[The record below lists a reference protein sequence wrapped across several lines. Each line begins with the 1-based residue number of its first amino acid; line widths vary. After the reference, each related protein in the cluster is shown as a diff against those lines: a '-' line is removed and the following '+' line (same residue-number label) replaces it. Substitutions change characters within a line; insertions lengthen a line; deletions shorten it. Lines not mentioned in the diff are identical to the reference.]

1 MSSDR
6 ARSARLPARLGSLAL
21 VAALGATLYSRPALA
36 HAGSLAGS
44 LRSAPAPFWLVLLS
58 GGGVVGVSFLFS
70 SFVTDAAALDAFARP
85 RRPLRVGRRAA
96 AERVR
101 RLLGWAAV
109 AVLALVVWAGL
120 AGPRAPLANLAVLV
134 VWVGWWA
141 GFTMFTYLVVDAWP
155 VVNPWRTLARAVR
168 RAAPGAPGRA
178 SARLP
183 ERLGAWPSVLG
194 LLALVWV
201 EVESPV
207 ASDPRVLS
215 AAVLAYTVVT
225 VAGAARYGSAWFER
239 VDPVSRVFRL
249 YGLLAPVQRTEDG
262 LAVLVPGAALVRHPA
277 AMAEDDAAFVV
288 ALLWVTTYDG
298 LAATTAWDGVR
309 ESAAGVGVP
318 GWLLGLALAFAGFA
332 CFLAVYR
339 LAARLARRTADTYVA
354 ARFVAG
360 WFAPALV
367 PIAAGYHL
375 AHFLGYFLGL
385 LPAFVAVASTPLSP
399 PAAVPVLA
407 LPPWFG
413 AVQLAAVVG
422 GHLVAVWVAHARSF
436 DLFPGRLQPL
446 RSQYPFV
453 AVTVL
458 YTVVSLWVVAQPVA
472 EAVR

>member
-1 MSSDR
+1 M
-6 ARSARLPARLGSLAL
+6 
-21 VAALGATLYSRPALA
+21 YSRPALA

-44 LRSAPAPFWLVLLS
+44 LRSVSAPFWLVVLS

-70 SFVTDAAALDAFARP
+70 SFVTDAAALNALARP
-85 RRPLRVGRRAA
+85 RRLFGSRRRRRAA
-96 AERVR
+96 AERGR
-101 RLLGWAAV
+101 RLLGWASV
-109 AVLALVVWAGL
+109 AVLALVVWTGL
-120 AGPRAPLANLAVLV
+120 TGPTVPLANLAVLV

-168 RAAPGAPGRA
+168 RVAAERESGRA
-178 SARLP
+178 PARLP
-183 ERLGAWPSVLG
+183 IRLGAWPSVVG
-194 LLALVWV
+194 LLGLVWV

-207 ASDPRVLS
+207 ASDPRVLA

-225 VAGAARYGSAWFER
+225 VAGAVRYGPAWFER

-249 YGLLAPVQRTEDG
+249 YGLLAPIRRTDDG
-262 LAVLVPGAALVRHPA
+262 LAVSVPGAALVRYPE

-298 LAATTAWDGVR
+298 LAATAAWDGVR
-309 ESAAGVGVP
+309 DWAAGVGAP

-339 LAARLARRTADTYVA
+339 LAARLARRTADTYVT

-399 PAAVPVLA
+399 PAALPVLA
-407 LPPWFG
+407 LPAWFG
-413 AVQLAAVVG
+413 AVQLAVVVG

-458 YTVVSLWVVAQPVA
+458 YTVISLWVVAQPVA
-472 EAVR
+472 EAIR

>member
-1 MSSDR
+1 MC
-6 ARSARLPARLGSLAL
+6 
-21 VAALGATLYSRPALA
+21 SRPALA

-44 LRSAPAPFWLVLLS
+44 LRSAPVPFWLVVLS

-85 RRPLRVGRRAA
+85 RRLRSRRRLRAA
-96 AERVR
+96 AERGR
-101 RLLGWAAV
+101 RLLGWTGV
-109 AVLALVVWAGL
+109 AVLVLVVWAGL
-120 AGPRAPLANLAVLV
+120 TGPTAPLANFAVLV

-155 VVNPWRTLARAVR
+155 AVNPWRTLARAVR
-168 RAAPGAPGRA
+168 RITAEGAPRDA

-183 ERLGAWPSVLG
+183 ARLGAWPSVLG
-194 LLALVWV
+194 LLVLVWV

-207 ASDPRVLS
+207 ASDPRVLA
-215 AAVLAYTVVT
+215 AAVVAYTAVT

-249 YGLLAPVQRTEDG
+249 YGLLAPVRRTDDG
-262 LAVLVPGAALVRHPA
+262 VAVSVPGSSLVRYPE

-298 LAATTAWDGVR
+298 LVATVAWRGAR
-309 ESAAGVGVP
+309 EWAAGVGAP

-339 LAARLARRTADTYVA
+339 LAARLARRTADTYVT

-385 LPAFVAVASTPLSP
+385 FPAFVAVVSTPLSP
-399 PAAVPVLA
+399 PAAVPVLV
-407 LPPWFG
+407 LPSWFG
-413 AVQLAAVVG
+413 AVQLAVVVG

-436 DLFPGRLQPL
+436 DVFPGRLQPL

-458 YTVVSLWVVAQPVA
+458 YTVISLWVVAQPVA
-472 EAVR
+472 EAIR